1 MSRYTVSDALAVVQ
15 SRAALAAANPSGP
28 GEHGFPL
35 VSGMQPSSAH
45 HFLDSAALA
54 AYHAAKF
61 DSVRYA
67 RDASANTVELERIV
81 EQLHAGF
88 HGFAFSSGMSAIASV
103 FEAVRPGLQRLLLP
117 DEVYR
122 KTVALG
128 QQLAATSPVEVAT
141 YPTASSASS
150 AAPLTGQP
158 AEGEVWFVEAP
169 SNPHLRVADLRG
181 VDRGPTRTG
190 VIVLDATLAGLGDLP
205 PALLELVDVI
215 VYSCTKYIG
224 GHNDVIGGLA
234 LVRDALRAPLWEAR
248 SRLGT
253 IMPPHDAHLV
263 VRSLR
268 TFDVRRDRQEEGA
281 RHVLRHLAQR
291 ADEGLVQSIH
301 YPGEFANAHE
311 ADAVAF
317 ALGGPRGSLV
327 SFVPERPREE
337 LAERIGTLL
346 TARMA
351 PSFGSVDSLVEIP
364 SYMSHAAASL
374 DDLAAMGL
382 EPNLVRFSVGAE
394 RPELLTEDIDRLVC

>member
-15 SRAALAAANPSGP
+15 SRAALAAANPTAP

-45 HFLDSAALA
+45 HFLDSASLA
-54 AYHAAKF
+54 AYHAAKL

-67 RDASANTVELERIV
+67 RDSSTNTLELERIA
-81 EQLHAGF
+81 EHLHPGLHA
-88 HGFAFSSGMSAIASV
+88 FAFSSGMSAIASV
-103 FEAVRPGLQRLLLP
+103 LDAVRPGLRRLCLP

-122 KTVALG
+122 KTLALG
-128 QQLAATSPVEVAT
+128 QHLAATTPTELTV
-141 YPTASSASS
+141 YPTAGVAQ
-150 AAPLTGQP
+150 PLTGQP
-158 AEGEVWFVEAP
+158 SEGEVWFIEAP
-169 SNPHLRVADLRG
+169 SNPHLRVIDLRAI
-181 VDRGPTRTG
+181 DRAPARSG
-190 VIVLDATLAGLGDLP
+190 VIVFDATLAGFGDLP
-205 PALLELVDVI
+205 PALLEIVDVV

-268 TFDVRRDRQEEGA
+268 TFDARRDRQEEGA
-281 RHVLRHLAQR
+281 HLVLRHLAQR
-291 ADEGLVQSIH
+291 ADEGLVASIH
-301 YPGEFANAHE
+301 YPGQFANAAE

-327 SFVPERPREE
+327 SFVPNHSRDE
-337 LAERIGTLL
+337 LAERIATLR

-364 SYMSHAAASL
+364 SYMSHATASL

-394 RPELLTEDIDRLVC
+394 SPELVTQDIDRLIR

>member
-15 SRAALAAANPSGP
+15 SRAALAAAIPSGP
-28 GEHGFPL
+28 GEHGFAL

-45 HFLDSAALA
+45 HFLDSASLA
-54 AYHAAKF
+54 AYHAAKL

-67 RDASANTVELERIV
+67 RDASTNTVELERII
-81 EQLHAGF
+81 EQLHPGF
-88 HGFAFSSGMSAIASV
+88 RAFAFSSGMSAIATV
-103 FEAVRPGLQRLLLP
+103 LDAVRAGLHRLRLP

-128 QQLAATSPVEVAT
+128 QQLAATSPVEVET
-141 YPTASSASS
+141 YPTAAV
-150 AAPLTGQP
+150 APPLSGQP
-158 AEGEVWFVEAP
+158 VDGELWFVEAP
-169 SNPHLRVADLRG
+169 SNPHLRVTDLRG
-181 VDRGPTRTG
+181 VDRGPQRTG
-190 VIVLDATLAGLGDLP
+190 VVVLDATLAGLGDLP
-205 PALLELVDVI
+205 PALLEIVDVI

-268 TFDVRRDRQEEGA
+268 TFDARLDRQEVGA

-291 ADEGLVQSIH
+291 ADEGLVASIH

-327 SFVPERPREE
+327 SFVPTRSREE
-337 LAERIGTLL
+337 LAERIDTLR

-394 RPELLTEDIDRLVC
+394 NPALLTEDIDRLLC

>member
-1 MSRYTVSDALAVVQ
+1 MSRYTVSDALTVVQ
-15 SRAALAAANPSGP
+15 SRAALAAANPSAP

-54 AYHAAKF
+54 AYHAAKL

-67 RDASANTVELERIV
+67 RDASANTIELERIV
-81 EQLHAGF
+81 EQLHPGF
-88 HGFAFSSGMSAIASV
+88 RAFAFSSGMSAIASV
-103 FEAVRPGLQRLLLP
+103 LDAVRPGLQRLHLP

-128 QQLAATSPVEVAT
+128 QQLAATSPVEVVT
-141 YPTASSASS
+141 YPTAAV
-150 AAPLTGQP
+150 AAPLSGQP
-158 AEGEVWFVEAP
+158 EEGEVWFVEAP

-190 VIVLDATLAGLGDLP
+190 VVVLDATLAGLGDLP
-205 PALLELVDVI
+205 PALLEIVDVI

-268 TFDVRRDRQEEGA
+268 TFDARLDRQEEGA

-327 SFVPERPREE
+327 SFVPTRSREE
-337 LAERIGTLL
+337 LAERIGTLR

-394 RPELLTEDIDRLVC
+394 NPALLTEDIDRLLC